1 MYYYSARYYNP
12 PTFISRDPLFEKK
25 PFMSPYA
32 YCRNNPLIFID
43 PNGEDEYE
51 FDKKGNLVNRIE
63 NKNADILRIVKTD
76 RKGNIKYDK
85 NGNTKTIA
93 TSQNYAYGTV
103 SGISNSTRSTELNI
117 NDNNSRGSM
126 FKFLAK
132 NTKVEWGTIS
142 GIDGKGND
150 INIIGTNHDR
160 GSTDCLHPYINDILR
175 SGGQVDEYTHSHPSG
190 SIPQPSGYSHAP
202 WMTPSYGEGDHGVA
216 KEYYGRISKLK
227 VYDVDSD
234 SFYEFWAG
242 KNPGYKNVG
251 R

>member
-25 PFMSPYA
+25 PWVNPYA

-76 RKGNIKYDK
+76 RKGNIKQDK

-103 SGISNSTRSTELNI
+103 TGYSNSSQSTELHISN
-117 NDNNSRGSM
+117 NDSRKGM
-126 FKFLAK
+126 FEFLAR
-132 NTKVEWGTIS
+132 NTSVEWGTINGCENGETS
-142 GIDGKGND
+142 NGLE
-150 INIIGTNHDR
+150 INMIGTNHNN
-160 GSTDCLHPYINDILR
+160 GSTNNLHPYIDDILNR
-175 SGGQVDEYTHSHPSG
+175 EGIINEYSHSHPSG
-190 SIPQPSGYSHAP
+190 SLP
-202 WMTPSYGEGDHGVA
+202 
-216 KEYYGRISKLK
+216 
-227 VYDVDSD
+227 
-234 SFYEFWAG
+234 FWLF
-242 KNPGYKNVG
+242 
-251 R
+251 